1 MGQDQAIHFSE
12 VFTSYAEQL
21 IAKAPPPPHSMRPP
35 SMRRKTGDATI
46 ENITFDPEARQDYLT
61 GFHKRKLQRAKHAKD
76 VAEKKVRAERIEER
90 RKACLLQHTIWC
102 NSDSMP
108 SSCAKRG
115 N

>member
-1 MGQDQAIHFSE
+1 
-12 VFTSYAEQL
+12 
-21 IAKAPPPPHSMRPP
+21 MRPP
-35 SMRRKTGDATI
+35 SKRRKTGDATI

-76 VAEKKVRAERIEER
+76 VAEKKARAERIEER
-90 RKACLLQHTIWC
+90 RKACLLQHTIWR

-108 SSCAKRG
+108 SSCAKRR